1 MGQDLMQQHK
11 ISASLQLMQDLLTC
25 PAGEEWILLKRHE
38 DVVDADFVQLME
50 QVATQLQQEGDR
62 QAATFLRNWAAQLHH
77 VLLREALPQMSGFQ
91 PSQAQLALIQQL
103 IDAAPEDLDQLLAES
118 TDLVQPELVKAIHQ
132 VAQQLAEQGKTRT
145 AQLLE
150 QLAFRVN
157 QAWIQNHLAPASSMG
172 ATTENSQDSKAEA
185 KLTEP
190 AAAVS
195 KPPIEQREAIA
206 SAPSIDQTQAEEA
219 AQTRPEPMEEQ
230 RSPAPQQQT
239 FKTLSEPQAAA
250 QPDSLPDPWQATA
263 TAPLSSALQL
273 KVPQQIANG
282 LHEVTLLLHELNKS
296 MTAQTAA
303 LQALTR
309 TAGKVW
315 EAHSSASEN
324 PLWYMDVLER
334 AQSSDWIIST
344 DELAH
349 LIGVKPQ
356 CHGDETYYVR
366 GCWKFEKVGKLG
378 SQTGWRVHKR

>member
-1 MGQDLMQQHK
+1 MGQDLMQQRK

-103 IDAAPEDLDQLLAES
+103 IDAAPEDLDQLLTES

-157 QAWIQNHLAPASSMG
+157 QAWIQSHLAPASSMR
-172 ATTENSQDSKAEA
+172 TTTDNSQESKAEA

-190 AAAVS
+190 ATVAS

-206 SAPSIDQTQAEEA
+206 SAPSVEQTQPEKA
-219 AQTRPEPMEEQ
+219 AQTLPEPMGEKRSSTTLKQ
-230 RSPAPQQQT
+230 RT
-239 FKTLSEPQAAA
+239 FKTLSDNQSAA
-250 QPDSLPDPWQATA
+250 QPDLQPDPWQGDA
-263 TAPLSSALQL
+263 APMSSALQL

-282 LHEVTLLLHELNKS
+282 LHEVTLLLHALNKS
-296 MTAQTAA
+296 IAAQTAA
-303 LQALTR
+303 IQTLTQTAEKALDT
-309 TAGKVW
+309 GP
-315 EAHSSASEN
+315 SDN
-324 PLWYMDVLER
+324 PLWYMDVLEQ

-344 DELAH
+344 DELTH
-349 LIGVKPQ
+349 LIGVRPQ

-378 SQTGWRVHKR
+378 SQTAWRVHKY